1 MQRHIE
7 LGCMAYLTLIISIS
21 VFGTSE
27 VGFDVSEEIYT
38 PNGQIA
44 SGPGVAT
51 AKLLAQL
58 P

>member
-1 MQRHIE
+1 
-7 LGCMAYLTLIISIS
+7 MAYLTLIISIS